1 MMMASVPH
9 NDTAVYGGINA
20 GGEVLLNRKLRVM
33 DPATGRS
40 ILVNA
45 LDECA
50 DSDCRGCCTRNA
62 NGGIL
67 IDLEKHAAQALYN
80 FTEPMNQVA
89 HDNGITFFTNPSGV
103 PFDINNVTS
112 VNLNRGLCYQV
123 SYIDCWWR

>member
-1 MMMASVPH
+1 MMASVPH

-50 DSDCRGCCTRNA
+50 DSDCNGCCTRNA

-67 IDLEKHAAQALYN
+67 IDLEKHAARALFN
-80 FTEPMNQVA
+80 FTEPMNTATVIGFA
-89 HDNGITFFTNPSGV
+89 AWYTNPSGV
-103 PFDINNVTS
+103 PFDISSVTS
-112 VNLNRGLCYQV
+112 VNLTRGLCYQV
-123 SYIDCWWR
+123 K